1 MAQNRTQ
8 SVYALCL
15 WKWSHGISESFD
27 ALSETTQS
35 MLSSFVDETCM
46 HGKEAWQEVSNL
58 AWRMNVKCM
67 CAAL

>member
-1 MAQNRTQ
+1 
-8 SVYALCL
+8 
-15 WKWSHGISESFD
+15 
-27 ALSETTQS
+27 